1 MKQGGL
7 LLLVLMGFFLYSDI
21 AAQIPDLETYCKG
34 YPMSGCTK
42 ESDPHCGSDG
52 QTYGN
57 KCHFCN
63 AYIASNRKL
72 QLSHLGECKI

>member
-21 AAQIPDLETYCKG
+21 AAQIPDLEIYCKG
-34 YPMSGCTK
+34 HPMDVCTAIY
-42 ESDPHCGSDG
+42 EPHCGSDG
-52 QTYGN
+52 KTYSN
-57 KCHFCN
+57 KCTFCN
-63 AYIASNRKL
+63 TYIASNRKL